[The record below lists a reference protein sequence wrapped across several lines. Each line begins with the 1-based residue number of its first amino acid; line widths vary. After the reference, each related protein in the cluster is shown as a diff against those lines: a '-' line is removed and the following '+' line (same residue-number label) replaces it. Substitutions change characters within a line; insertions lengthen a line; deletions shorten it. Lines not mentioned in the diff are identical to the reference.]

1 MKSGGFFRIVFL
13 ILFCSFAFND
23 VYAEVLT
30 LPQGIN
36 LAVRNN
42 RLIKIAKHEEAISGA
57 DTLIAKSPLF
67 PSINASL
74 SQTFLTYQPGAV
86 FGYMSVPTS
95 EKDFHSLSL
104 SVQHILYDFSGN
116 ASRYEASRAVLKT
129 KELDTARIRN
139 IVALDFSLIYFD
151 MLETEKLTSVAEREV
166 QRLES
171 HLKDARHL
179 HDSGVI
185 TKNDLLQAE
194 VKLSDARQKALSL
207 KNMRAIHASR
217 LNNALARPIK
227 TDVHI
232 IDIQE
237 NQAAISYNGVERAW
251 DIALKQRPEMVI
263 VDETMRAFNLEEK
276 TKESEYYPKLFV
288 RGSYDFTDN
297 QYQVHEGNWAL
308 TLGMGINIFSGGS
321 TKAGMLKIENQK
333 LQLLEQKAKLEDG
346 IRLEVERYYLDMENA
361 RERIKVTKDAAGQAD
376 ENLRINRVKYKEGVG
391 TATDVLDAVSL
402 LSVADTNYHRAV
414 YDLKRAEA
422 SLLYA
427 LGINLSEV
435 YK

>member
-1 MKSGGFFRIVFL
+1 MRSIGIFSIVFF
-13 ILFCSFAFND
+13 ILFYAFAFED

-30 LPQGIN
+30 LPRGLN
-36 LAVRNN
+36 LAVQNN
-42 RLIKIAKHEEAISGA
+42 RLIKIAQHEEAVSGA
-57 DTLIAKSPLF
+57 DTLIARSPLF

-74 SQTFLTYQPGAV
+74 SQTFLASQPGAI
-86 FGYMSVPTS
+86 FGPQSVYTA
-95 EKDFHSLSL
+95 EKDFHSFSL
-104 SVQHILYDFSGN
+104 SIQHILYDFSGN
-116 ASRYEASRAVLKT
+116 ASRYETSMAVLKT

-139 IVALDFSLIYFD
+139 LVALDFSLIYFD
-151 MLETEKLTSVAEREV
+151 MLETEKLTSVAEKEA

-179 HDSGVI
+179 YDSGVI

-194 VKLSDARQKALSL
+194 VRLSDARQKLLSV
-207 KNMRAIHASR
+207 KNMRAIHAAR

-227 TDVHI
+227 TDVLI

-237 NQAAISYNGVERAW
+237 NQAAIPYNEVERAW
-251 DIALKQRPEMVI
+251 DTALKQRPEMMI

-276 TKESEYYPKLFV
+276 TKESEYYPKFFV

-308 TLGMGINIFSGGS
+308 TLGMGMNIFSGGS
-321 TKAGMLKIENQK
+321 TKAGLLKIENQK
-333 LQLLEQKAKLEDG
+333 LQLTEQKAKIEDG
-346 IRLEVERYYLDMENA
+346 IRLEVEKYYLDMENA

-376 ENLRINRVKYKEGVG
+376 ENLRINRVKYKEGAG
-391 TATDVLDAVSL
+391 TATDVLDAVTL
-402 LSVADTNYHRAV
+402 LSVADTNYHRAI

-427 LGINLSEV
+427 LGMNLSEV